1 MKGSILIVVTLAILA
16 VLILV
21 FWAGCTRLMEIE
33 LLKEQVRKM
42 AEKKAENAAAA
53 RAAAVTAAAVAA
65 AMTDAAK
72 TNAAIN
78 RQETENAGDLEMGAV
93 GPAGNAART

>member
-53 RAAAVTAAAVAA
+53 RAAAAVAA
-65 AMTDAAK
+65 AVTDAAK